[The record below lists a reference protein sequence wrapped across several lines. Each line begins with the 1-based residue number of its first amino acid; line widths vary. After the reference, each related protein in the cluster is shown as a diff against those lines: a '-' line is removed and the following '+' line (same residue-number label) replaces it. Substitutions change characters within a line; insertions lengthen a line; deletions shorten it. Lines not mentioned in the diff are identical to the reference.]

1 MHRFSLL
8 VLLCATSLTLPE
20 TAQAQSRANDPGKV
34 IDDLIACRNVT
45 DSGARLACLDR
56 ATAAIAGAREQ
67 RQIVVLDREGVRQA
81 KRSVFGFSMPRIK
94 LFGGGDDEPEVSE
107 ITDHVASARDIG
119 HGKWLL
125 RLKDGTVWQTT
136 EAQLGFDAK
145 VGEPIH
151 IQSGTLGS
159 YRASVNKGR
168 VVRVKRVQ

>member
-1 MHRFSLL
+1 VRNFS
-8 VLLCATSLTLPE
+8 
-20 TAQAQSRANDPGKV
+20 G
-34 IDDLIACRNVT
+34 
-45 DSGARLACLDR
+45 
-56 ATAAIAGAREQ
+56 AAIAGAREQ

-81 KRSVFGFSMPRIK
+81 KRSVFGFSLPRIK

-107 ITDHVASARDIG
+107 ITDDIASARDIG

-145 VGEPIH
+145 AGEQIR
-151 IQSGTLGS
+151 IQSGALGS